1 MENAYLQKVRRFYA
15 VDLSEGS
22 EMAELSGT
30 EFRHLKTVLRL
41 KEGSEIV
48 LFNGRGLEFIAVLE
62 SIGKGIAKARIISRK
77 QTLDRS
83 PVDIILFQAFL
94 KGDKPEF
101 IAQKATELGVK
112 QVVFFPA
119 ERSVARLKT
128 IEAEKRV
135 ARLRKVTIEAAK
147 QCGMGFLPEI
157 SYSEFIPAIKKS
169 NDGLKIFFYEGEKE
183 NRLRDVV
190 KTHKGGSIY
199 VVIGPE
205 GGFSVDEAE
214 TIKKEG
220 FISVTLGKRVLKAET
235 AAVAALSILQ
245 YELGDVG

>member
-15 VDLSEGS
+15 VDLSEAS
-22 EMAELSGT
+22 EEAELSGT

-48 LFNGRGLEFIAVLE
+48 LFNGRGLEFTAILE
-62 SIGKGIAKARIISRK
+62 SIGKGVAKARIISRK

-83 PVDIILFQAFL
+83 PLDICLFQAL
-94 KGDKPEF
+94 VKGDKPEF
-101 IAQKATELGVK
+101 IAQKATELGVRE
-112 QVVFFPA
+112 VVFFSA
-119 ERSVARLKT
+119 ERSVARLEA

-157 SYSEFIPAIKKS
+157 SYSEFIPAIRKS
-169 NDGLKIFFYEGEKE
+169 GDGLKVFFYEGEKE

-190 KTHKGGSIY
+190 KTYKHGSIY

-205 GGFSVDEAE
+205 GGFSEVEAE
-214 TIKKEG
+214 AVKKEG

-245 YELGDVG
+245 YELGDMG

>member
-1 MENAYLQKVRRFYA
+1 MENAYFQKVRRFYVA
-15 VDLSEGS
+15 GLSEGS

-48 LFNGRGLEFIAVLE
+48 LFNGRGLEFTAIVE
-62 SIGKGIAKARIISRK
+62 SMGKGVAKARIISRK

-169 NDGLKIFFYEGEKE
+169 FDGLKVFFYEGERK
-183 NRLRDVV
+183 NRLRDVI
-190 KTHKGGSIY
+190 KTHKHNSVY

-205 GGFSVDEAE
+205 GGFSIDEVSAATRE
-214 TIKKEG
+214 D
-220 FISVTLGKRVLKAET
+220 FIPVTLGKRVLKAET
-235 AAVAALSILQ
+235 AAVTAIAILQ

>member
-15 VDLSEGS
+15 ADLNEGS

-41 KEGSEIV
+41 KEGAEIV
-48 LFNGRGLEFIAVLE
+48 LFNGRGLEFTAIVE
-62 SIGKGIAKARIISRK
+62 STGKGVATARIISRK

-101 IAQKATELGVK
+101 IAQKATELGVRE
-112 QVVFFPA
+112 VVFFSA
-119 ERSVARLKT
+119 ERSVARLKAV
-128 IEAEKRV
+128 EAEKRV
-135 ARLRKVTIEAAK
+135 ERLRKVTIEAAK
-147 QCGMGFLPEI
+147 QCGMGFLPGI

-169 NDGLKIFFYEGEKE
+169 FDGLKVFFYEGERK
-183 NRLRDVV
+183 NRLRDAVRGYKHGIV
-190 KTHKGGSIY
+190 Y
-199 VVIGPE
+199 VIIGPE
-205 GGFSVDEAE
+205 GGFSADEVLV
-214 TIKKEG
+214 IKKEG
-220 FISVTLGKRVLKAET
+220 FIPVTLGKRVLKAET
-235 AAVAALSILQ
+235 AAVAAMAILQ